1 MWHYVYILE
10 NEHSKHYVGLTD
22 NVNRRLAEHNR
33 GKISSTA
40 KYCPWK
46 LAHFAGFPD
55 RKKAAEYER
64 YLKSGSGRS
73 FRKRHL
79 YNT

>member
-10 NEHSKHYVGLTD
+10 NKYGKHYVGLTD

-33 GKISSTA
+33 GNITSTA
-40 KYCPWK
+40 KYRPWE
-46 LAHFAGFPD
+46 LIHFAGFPD
-55 RKKAAEYER
+55 RKKTAEYEM

-73 FRKRHL
+73 FRNRHIQ
-79 YNT
+79 